1 MRAKVFVLPAIRGL
15 NGIVFLTLDD
25 IHPEQKAL
33 LHALI
38 PENVLNNMSS
48 PREDLWAD
56 IQHTTIM
63 FCSFDLDV
71 TTKVCSSDVFC
82 RRRAWVRNGIGVGC
96 DTTRVR
102 ERDWDEDFAD
112 GMLVCSSV
120 LVCPSVA
127 VYSSDLSV
135 GPSPHAGLPGPRVLF
150 FPPWICLF
158 CR

>member
-1 MRAKVFVLPAIRGL
+1 MRANVFVLPAIRGL
-15 NGIVFLTLDD
+15 NGIVLLNLDD

-48 PREDLWAD
+48 PHEDLWAD

-71 TTKVCSSDVFC
+71 TTKVCSSYVFC
-82 RRRAWVRNGIGVGC
+82 RRRGWVRNGIGVGC

-112 GMLVCSSV
+112 GMLVCMHVQFCAS
-120 LVCPSVA
+120 
-127 VYSSDLSV
+127 
-135 GPSPHAGLPGPRVLF
+135 LF
-150 FPPWICLF
+150 ICCCVF
-158 CR
+158 F